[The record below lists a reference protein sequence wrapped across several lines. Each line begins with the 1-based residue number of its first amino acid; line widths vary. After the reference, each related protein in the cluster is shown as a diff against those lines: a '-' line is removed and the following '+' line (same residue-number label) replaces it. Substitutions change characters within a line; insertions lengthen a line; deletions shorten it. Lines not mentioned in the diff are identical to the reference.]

1 MDFHD
6 SNQVFFEKKNK
17 ATARRSFAAFSV
29 VTMAVGIGLGILIGR
44 YAICDEKSNS
54 DDSEQLPY
62 NTEADPRIS
71 EEIINH
77 IDAAKIREYLR

>member
-6 SNQVFFEKKNK
+6 SSQVFFEKKNK

-54 DDSEQLPY
+54 EDSGQLSY
-62 NTEADPRIS
+62 NKEADPSWFFFGMTVCKRCS
-71 EEIINH
+71 EH
-77 IDAAKIREYLR
+77 LK